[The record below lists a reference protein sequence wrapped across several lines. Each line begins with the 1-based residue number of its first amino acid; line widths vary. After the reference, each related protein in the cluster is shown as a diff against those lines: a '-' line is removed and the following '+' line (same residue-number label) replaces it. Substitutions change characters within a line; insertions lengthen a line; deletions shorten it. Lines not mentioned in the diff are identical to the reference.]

1 MRYIII
7 ALLIVTSCQNQATK
21 TAKEKKIAND
31 YFAKNRDEL
40 ATKCKTEFPNLI
52 TEYVKG
58 KETIKVDTIYRQ
70 GEIIECPEPTEQ
82 NPKPTIKCPD
92 VKNVIKYVDR
102 TDTLKVADTREIYL
116 RDTKINE
123 QSELL
128 KELGIKLSDTELKL
142 LKEENTKKKFRNL
155 SVILAILLSIGI
167 LAKIKRII

>member
-1 MRYIII
+1 MRY
-7 ALLIVTSCQNQATK
+7 LLILLILAGCQNQATK

-40 ATKCKTEFPNLI
+40 ALKCKTEFPNLI

-58 KETIKVDTIYRQ
+58 NETIKVDTIYQQ

-82 NPKPTIKCPD
+82 NPKPVIKCPD
-92 VKNVIKYVDR
+92 TKSVIKYVDR
-102 TDTLKVADTREIYL
+102 IDTLKVADTREIYL

-128 KELGIKLSDTELKL
+128 KELGIKLSETELKL
-142 LKEENTKKKFRNL
+142 LKEQDTKKKFKNL
-155 SVILAILLSIGI
+155 SIILAILLSIGI
-167 LAKIKRII
+167 LAKIKRVI